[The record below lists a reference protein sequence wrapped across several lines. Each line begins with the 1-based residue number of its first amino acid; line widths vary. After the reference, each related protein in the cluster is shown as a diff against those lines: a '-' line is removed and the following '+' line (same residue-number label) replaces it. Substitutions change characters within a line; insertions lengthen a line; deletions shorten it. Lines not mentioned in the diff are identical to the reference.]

1 MTVTYWQV
9 LKVWDMDDHCCV
21 QSLPLCFPSFSVLGK
36 TIEFG
41 SRSLYPGPSC
51 GVTQTFC
58 DSGVWQR
65 GQLLVA
71 CCDHVA
77 LLRVQVVRDRAT
89 PPPLPPPSR
98 EHHASVPSPW
108 TAADARGLVTP
119 DVLSS
124 LEKPD
129 SRYQV
134 PFFLHFIFFSTLTFI
149 CGFFFSLAFSL
160 RFLLGHRFS
169 SASSP
174 SIATHLLFLLIL
186 EFLTSFFNT
195 FFFHLSYAFLLI
207 ILWLLHLILSFIIF
221 ITLCSFKM

>member
-1 MTVTYWQV
+1 
-9 LKVWDMDDHCCV
+9 
-21 QSLPLCFPSFSVLGK
+21 
-36 TIEFG
+36 
-41 SRSLYPGPSC
+41 
-51 GVTQTFC
+51 
-58 DSGVWQR
+58 VWQR

-169 SASSP
+169 SASSFYCY
-174 SIATHLLFLLIL
+174 SFAFSSHFGIFNFLLQH
-186 EFLTSFFNT
+186 FLFPSFLCFSS
-195 FFFHLSYAFLLI
+195 HYSLAASSYSVLYYFYHPLQLQNV
-207 ILWLLHLILSFIIF
+207 
-221 ITLCSFKM
+221 K